1 MTRRIIA
8 ITLLIFAI
16 AGAVVAW
23 MSDPDGGPM
32 AFVIIFVG
40 IGLVMWM
47 AAESLKPPRN

>member
-8 ITLLIFAI
+8 ITLPVFAI
-16 AGAVVAW
+16 AGAVVGW

-47 AAESLKPPRN
+47 AAESLKPPKD

>member
-8 ITLLIFAI
+8 ITFPLFAI
-16 AGAVVAW
+16 VGAVVAW
-23 MSDPDGGPM
+23 SVDKDGGPM

-47 AAESLKPPRN
+47 AAESLKPPK